1 MVEIGILVIFIR
13 KFFLL
18 ALGQTDQVIRKAFER
33 ERIFLFFFA
42 YNDLVRCIL
51 QNLRI
56 LVFFR
61 VLTALIFAKTIA
73 LFSFA
78 VDLFCSGILA
88 L

>member
-42 YNDLVRCIL
+42 YNDLVRCSFEL
-51 QNLRI
+51 ASWSFSGFSPRDLRKNHRP
-56 LVFFR
+56 FQ
-61 VLTALIFAKTIA
+61 
-73 LFSFA
+73 FA
-78 VDLFCSGILA
+78 VDLSAVDLCL
-88 L
+88 